1 MSKSDPGIPVRF
13 AVLAGVALAMTAAA
27 AAAAPARRALP
38 DWSGVWSPV
47 EGNMFDPTA
56 GRSVGGE
63 GPGPQSFREFPP
75 YNAEWEAKY
84 KKEIDLAMAGQ
95 PRDPTAACVPP
106 GMPRLMTSPYPWEF
120 VVLPDRVLILK
131 EYQSQ
136 VRRVYT
142 DGRKHPADPDPSYNG
157 HSIGH
162 WEGDTLVID
171 TVGMRGDTWYDRTG
185 APHSDKVHLVER
197 MRKTSPNE
205 IELVMTIED
214 PVAFTKPW
222 VVTRHYKREPTWEI
236 MEFVC
241 TENNRNVLD
250 ANGVNT
256 VVLAGPK

>member
-1 MSKSDPGIPVRF
+1 MTSHRLNTRF
-13 AVLAGVALAMTAAA
+13 AAATLAGAALALTAAA
-27 AAAAPARRALP
+27 AQAAPARALP
-38 DWSGVWSPV
+38 NWSGVWTPV

-63 GPGPQSFREFPP
+63 GSGPQSFREFPP

-84 KKEIDLAMAGQ
+84 KKEVDLAMSGQ

-185 APHSDKVHLVER
+185 AQHSDKLHVVER
-197 MRKTSPNE
+197 MRKTDANT
-205 IELVMTIED
+205 IELVLTMED

-222 VVTRHYKREPTWEI
+222 VVTRHYHREPTWEI

-241 TENNRNVLD
+241 TENNRNILD
-250 ANGVNT
+250 ANGFNT
-256 VVLAGPK
+256 VVLAGGGK